1 MPNDAKLGLV
11 IGVGMVVAVA
21 VVFFR
26 EDGGRGP
33 ISKAAIS
40 NNPAFRAGSDAR
52 PVNGK
57 MASRNAGQRYTVQEG
72 DTLTSLAKR
81 YLGDEEKADSIYRQN
96 QDVIKTPDQLVPG
109 TVLVIPEKPGDA
121 SKTQSSER

>member
-26 EDGGRGP
+26 EDGSRGQL
-33 ISKAAIS
+33 SKALS
-40 NNPAFRAGSDAR
+40 NNPAFRAAAGAR
-52 PVNGK
+52 PVTGK
-57 MASRNAGQRYTVQEG
+57 MASRSAGQHHTVQEG
-72 DTLTSLAKR
+72 DTLTSLARR

-109 TVLVIPEKPGDA
+109 TVLVIPEKPGDS